1 VKSWSSVAVQG
12 LILLYNLSLVT
23 WFVLRWWGGDRF
35 WWLWM
40 GNALTPF
47 FFLPLLLF
55 LPSIVVRR
63 RWLAGLLI
71 PAALFVLL
79 YGSLFLPRWP
89 RASASRSTESI
100 RLMTYNILFANP
112 DYAAVARVVSRES
125 PDIVALEEL
134 SPPAANTLVAAIG
147 DDYPYRALE
156 PRDGPYGLGIF
167 SRLPLVD
174 WRIVVERPWGVGGL
188 AATAVTPCGPL
199 QLLAMH
205 TVPTVPR
212 VSLTLNPGEVSRTMR
227 ERRGEIQQALAYLEP
242 RPAPTVLFG
251 DFNLTDQNETYR
263 LIADRYTD
271 GFREAG
277 WGFGFTFPVVRGEIP
292 LLRQPYR
299 WPVLRIDYVF
309 HSPELYAQ
317 DARVGKDSGGSDHR
331 PLVVD
336 LVRSCDNRGGH

>member
-1 VKSWSSVAVQG
+1 VKSWGSNAARG

-23 WFVLRWWGGDRF
+23 WFVLRWWGGDQV

-40 GNALTPF
+40 GTALTPF

-55 LPSIVVRR
+55 LPLVVVRW
-63 RWLAGLLI
+63 RWMVGLTL
-71 PAALFVLL
+71 PATLFLLL

-89 RASASRSTESI
+89 RASASRSTEAI
-100 RLMTYNILFANP
+100 RVMTYNILFANP

-134 SPPAANTLVAAIG
+134 SPPAADALVAAMGG
-147 DDYPYRALE
+147 DYRFRALE
-156 PRDGPYGLGIF
+156 PRDGPYGIGIL
-167 SRLPLVD
+167 SRLPLAE
-174 WRIVVERPWGVGGL
+174 RQIVVERPWGVGGL
-188 AATAVTPCGPL
+188 AATVDTPCGPL

-212 VSLTLNPGEVSRTMR
+212 ASLAFDAGEVGRTMR
-227 ERRGEIQQALAYLEP
+227 ERRGEIQEALSYLEA
-242 RPAPTVLFG
+242 RPAATVLFG
-251 DFNLTDQNETYR
+251 DFNLTDQHRTYR
-263 LIADRYTD
+263 LLADRYTD
-271 GFREAG
+271 SFREAG

-292 LLRQPYR
+292 VLRQPYR

-309 HSPELYAQ
+309 HSTELYAQ
-317 DARVGKDSGGSDHR
+317 DARVVADNGGSDHR

-336 LVRSCDNRGGH
+336 LVRSCDNRAGD